1 MGAII
6 KMKPIIGSL
15 CKFKK
20 NTEFYGIITQIT
32 NFHYY
37 IHWVNQSHESF
48 VVHDDVEVLSK

>member
-1 MGAII
+1 
-6 KMKPIIGSL
+6 MKPIIGSL